1 MTPPDFFFGLD
12 LSDHAHFERM
22 MTDVI
27 ASVLRHAGYDAKATS
42 SIGDELRRALADGA
56 KHGGRRCDVRFEAH
70 DGKLSMS
77 VAFDRGTEW
86 RGSRALP

>member
-1 MTPPDFFFGLD
+1 VTPPDFFFALD

-27 ASVLRHAGYDAKATS
+27 ASVLRHAGYDATASS

-56 KHGGRRCDVRFEAH
+56 KNGGSRCDVRFQALG
-70 DGKLSMS
+70 GKLSIS
-77 VAFDRGTEW
+77 IQYDHGREW
-86 RGSRALP
+86 RTERSLP